1 MSQPNYFL
9 IQRKALARFRKHIPF
24 LALIPPAIY
33 QRLSPAEWYEPFG
46 EIEQVRA
53 ELEEELNCYVMIYK
67 RFGPLIPWET
77 QLGVYITEAHL
88 TQEERAILH
97 EVNDAARRLG
107 LKFEAFQKPLQ
118 VRKCPLEHPFA
129 HCDPPDEDEPV
140 LPDDVNPDDSPF

>member
-1 MSQPNYFL
+1 MSTPNTFL
-9 IQRKALARFRKHIPF
+9 IQRKALARFRRYIPF
-24 LALIPPAIY
+24 LAFIPPAIY
-33 QRLSPAEWYEPFG
+33 QRLSPLSWYESFG
-46 EIEQVRA
+46 EIDQFRA
-53 ELEEELNCYVMIYK
+53 ELEEELNCYVMTYK
-67 RFGPLIPWET
+67 RFGALIPWET
-77 QLGVYITEAHL
+77 QLVVYITEAHL

>member
-9 IQRKALARFRKHIPF
+9 IQRKALARFRNKIPF

-46 EIEQVRA
+46 EIAQVRA
-53 ELEEELNCYVMIYK
+53 ELEEELNCYVMTSK

-77 QLGVYITEAHL
+77 QLVVYITEAHL
-88 TQEERAILH
+88 AQEERAILALQ

-118 VRKCPLEHPFA
+118 DQRAHLSRKL
-129 HCDPPDEDEPV
+129 
-140 LPDDVNPDDSPF
+140 